1 MREKVTLTRF
11 MDFVNASGMD
21 REKVVRETINTEKYS
36 PCKDFY
42 KDIRD
47 AIVSFF
53 ENKGTLESLE
63 EEIAL
68 VKDEKKMHYLSLL
81 QGFENWIKSR
91 KIVFLGTESCDFELS
106 GLGLSINPELLLEI
120 NGEKTIVKLFFKDKR
135 IKRNTANMISVLME
149 MAFSVFETKYDD
161 YNFAVLD
168 LRNGK
173 LFRIT
178 PSTPV
183 EKIQFILNAEAKN
196 WLEYQS
202 EIQKG

>member
-21 REKVVRETINTEKYS
+21 RQKVVRETINAEKYS

-53 ENKGTLESLE
+53 KDKGSLESLE

-68 VKDEKKMHYLSLL
+68 VKDEKKTHYLSLL
-81 QGFENWIKSR
+81 QGFEKWIKNK
-91 KIVFLGTESCDFELS
+91 KIVFLGAESCDYELS

-120 NGEKTIVKLFFKDKR
+120 NGEKTVVKLFFKDES

-149 MAFSVFETKYDD
+149 MAFSVFETEYDD
-161 YNFAVLD
+161 FNFAVLD

-183 EKIQFILNAEAKN
+183 EKILLTLNAEAKN

-202 EIQKG
+202 ELQE

>member
-21 REKVVRETINTEKYS
+21 RQKVVRETINAEKYS

-53 ENKGTLESLE
+53 KDNGSLESLE

-68 VKDEKKMHYLSLL
+68 VKDEKKTHYLSLL
-81 QGFENWIKSR
+81 QGFEKWIKNK
-91 KIVFLGTESCDFELS
+91 KIVFLGAESCDYELS

-120 NGEKTIVKLFFKDKR
+120 NGEKTVVKLFFKDES
-135 IKRNTANMISVLME
+135 IKRNTANMISVLMG
-149 MAFSVFETKYDD
+149 MAFPVFETKYDD
-161 YNFAVLD
+161 FNFAVLD

-183 EKIQFILNAEAKN
+183 KKIRLTLNAEAKN

-202 EIQKG
+202 ELQK